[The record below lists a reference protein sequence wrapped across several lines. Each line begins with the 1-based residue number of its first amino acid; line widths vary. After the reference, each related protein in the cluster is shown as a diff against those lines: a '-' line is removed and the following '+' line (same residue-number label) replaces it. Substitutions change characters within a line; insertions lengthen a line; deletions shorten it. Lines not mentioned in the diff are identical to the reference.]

1 MSVLYTVVSYEPDR
15 CILSFQDR
23 NCVART
29 DIFLCTNISLS
40 VVLEFRWLVV
50 SLMQFDYLCGLLL
63 VINYYISSGSLDLLA
78 DVMVMFYAVLA
89 TIAVQKRSL

>member
-1 MSVLYTVVSYEPDR
+1 
-15 CILSFQDR
+15 
-23 NCVART
+23 
-29 DIFLCTNISLS
+29 
-40 VVLEFRWLVV
+40 
-50 SLMQFDYLCGLLL
+50 MQFDYLCGLLL